1 MQFKS
6 SQFVY
11 VAFVVLLSAAW
22 RVINAHMEW
31 YHMVP
36 MAALGLFTGSIL
48 KNNTW
53 AMAIPLAGMFLSD
66 IGLSLFTN
74 IPGFYGLSQLVNY
87 AALAAVVLLGKQ
99 LQDRNALKIGT
110 FTIAGTLLFFILS
123 NFGTFLSG
131 DYGYSI
137 AGLRECYIMAIPFYK
152 NEMATSF
159 FLNSLQSDLLFSF
172 ILFGLYHAFSREKN
186 WRLA

>member
-6 SQFVY
+6 SQFLY

-31 YHMVP
+31 YHLVP
-36 MAALGLFTGSIL
+36 LAALGLFTGSIL

-74 IPGFYGLSQLVNY
+74 IPGFYGFSQIVNY
-87 AALAAVVLLGKQ
+87 AALAAVVVLGKQ
-99 LQDRNALKIGT
+99 LQQRNALKIGAYT
-110 FTIAGTLLFFILS
+110 VSGTLLFFIIS

-131 DYGYSI
+131 YYGYSV
-137 AGLRECYIMAIPFYK
+137 AGLRECYIMAIPFFK
-152 NEMATSF
+152 NELATSF
-159 FLNSLQSDLLFSF
+159 FLNSLQSDLIFSF
-172 ILFGLYHAFSREKN
+172 VLFGLHYAMSREKN